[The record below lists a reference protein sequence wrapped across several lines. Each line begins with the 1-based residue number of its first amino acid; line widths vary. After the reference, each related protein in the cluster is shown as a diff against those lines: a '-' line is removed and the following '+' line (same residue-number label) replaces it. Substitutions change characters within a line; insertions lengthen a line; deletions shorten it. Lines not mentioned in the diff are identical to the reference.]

1 LRSTPASHLAREN
14 RRQLWLGAGC
24 IALVLC
30 AMLIAVQALS
40 ELRVVHRQLA
50 RGQELADRALILQ
63 QQITAYALHPL
74 DLPLQG
80 GGDALKAAAA
90 RLALDDPA
98 IGATERRRLEA
109 AIDAIGTARGRLA
122 GSAAGAEVKMVMRL
136 PLDDAGQALREL
148 VHAHTEA
155 LQRQRATAEQFSSF
169 ARQLLLGTALLTVV
183 LGLLFAVVGWR
194 NLRANRRMLG
204 QLDQLAHEDGLTG
217 VLNRR
222 ALDER
227 LPVEIARA
235 ERSGHALTAVML
247 DLDHFKRFN
256 DRRGHGAGDELLRGP
271 RPGAASCG
279 RPI

>member
-98 IGATERRRLEA
+98 IGATERRRL
-109 AIDAIGTARGRLA
+109 
-122 GSAAGAEVKMVMRL
+122 
-136 PLDDAGQALREL
+136 
-148 VHAHTEA
+148 
-155 LQRQRATAEQFSSF
+155 
-169 ARQLLLGTALLTVV
+169 
-183 LGLLFAVVGWR
+183 
-194 NLRANRRMLG
+194 
-204 QLDQLAHEDGLTG
+204 
-217 VLNRR
+217 
-222 ALDER
+222 
-227 LPVEIARA
+227 
-235 ERSGHALTAVML
+235 
-247 DLDHFKRFN
+247 
-256 DRRGHGAGDELLRGP
+256 
-271 RPGAASCG
+271 
-279 RPI
+279 